1 MSTHSVTLIPS
12 ADNPLDG
19 LKNAVLTMFKVI
31 DRYIDWTL
39 PRGFGDY
46 PYFHGELACLSLL
59 AGGIWQ
65 SSPTS
70 LVLQE
75 FGSEKTTEALVEPTS
90 KYRGRGDIWFRL
102 GESDYY
108 GEAKEEMPHAASL
121 NAVKANSFLQK
132 LREQTESACRNKTTE
147 TYGLGILFVVSCI
160 MENWLLKAPGL
171 MQAYHACWESS
182 ICHFTKTTGFC
193 VLWGKYLRD
202 ELLSEAAFCPIS
214 GTGGRNGTYPGV
226 DILVATKAET

>member
-12 ADNPLDG
+12 ADNPLD
-19 LKNAVLTMFKVI
+19 VLEKPVSTMFEII

-39 PRGFGDY
+39 TRGFGDY
-46 PYFHGELACLSLL
+46 PYSHGELACLSLL

-65 SSPTS
+65 RSPTS

-75 FGSEKTTEALVEPTS
+75 FGSEKSAESLVEPNS

-102 GESDYY
+102 GELDYY
-108 GEAKEEMPHAASL
+108 GEAKVKVPHAGSL
-121 NAVKANSFLQK
+121 TPRKATSFLRI
-132 LREQTESACRNKTTE
+132 LREQTETARNNKTTE
-147 TYGLGILFVVSCI
+147 AHGLGILFVVPCI
-160 MENWLLKAPGL
+160 MENLILKAPDVL
-171 MQAYHACWESS
+171 QAYYACWESS

-214 GTGGRNGTYPGV
+214 GTGGRKGTYPGV
-226 DILVATKAET
+226 DILVATMADT